1 MRSLAT
7 AAAFVIGGCLAAGA
21 TFQPTLDSR
30 AFDDAVRVG
39 FSRSE
44 PERTSF
50 HQPYRLTVGQ
60 PPIDWIDIIT
70 PFRRLELEAETR
82 AAAGSRV
89 LREQEARQALGS
101 GAQQVDVIVEM
112 TFHPQ
117 NTFVGVPSYPVVL
130 EEISAAPT
138 PRPRARVP
146 PVGTEQVPRFLPR
159 VSSTLLPF
167 PYDGA
172 RRGLR
177 GTEPVL
183 GGLIVNRFSVG
194 MLNATGRY
202 DIVVN
207 DGAKELLRARVDFN
221 TLR

>member
-21 TFQPTLDSR
+21 TLQPMLDSG
-30 AFDDAVRVG
+30 AFDDATRIG
-39 FSRSE
+39 FSRLES
-44 PERTSF
+44 ERTSF

-101 GAQQVDVIVEM
+101 GAQQVDVIVDM

-117 NTFVGVPSYPVVL
+117 NTFVGVPPFLVVL
-130 EEISAAPT
+130 EEIPTAPT
-138 PRPRARVP
+138 TRPRARLQ

-159 VSSTLLPF
+159 VGTTLLPF

-194 MLNATGRY
+194 MLNAAGRY
-202 DIVVN
+202 DIVVS
-207 DGAKELLRARVDFN
+207 DGAKELTRARVDFN